1 MLNQDLLFNNKKKT
15 LLKKAKIEKKREKKN
30 IVTMNFL
37 LNCNQ
42 HLNKEK
48 KIAASIPFIFFYWMY
63 YFR

>member
-1 MLNQDLLFNNKKKT
+1 MFNQDLLFNKKKKT

-48 KIAASIPFIFFYWMY
+48 KNSCKYSIHIFLLDVLF
-63 YFR
+63 